1 MKYSFQKLTQF
12 SQGNNVLD
20 AAASNIKG
28 FFGEIQVLLQVSCI
42 YLFGTNRTYL
52 LLETPKLQEGFL
64 SKTNSI
70 LTGKQCAWMLLLL
83 TQMAFILEILLFLQ
97 LC

>member
-1 MKYSFQKLTQF
+1 MCTKSAFP
-12 SQGNNVLD
+12 
-20 AAASNIKG
+20 
-28 FFGEIQVLLQVSCI
+28 
-42 YLFGTNRTYL
+42 
-52 LLETPKLQEGFL
+52 LLENNNSQEILL